1 MSQRPYASD
10 WKEIEPGL
18 EYSAEIDRYWHN
30 GRVYDERS
38 ARHNGL
44 VGMGAQLKR
53 LLKEG

>member
-1 MSQRPYASD
+1 MSQKPYASD